1 MRKAQAEV
9 LPWKGPGP
17 FLQDMSLQ
25 ELWLASAPL
34 GWLGGEHRG
43 QESWARRPCE
53 GQERML
59 WAVGGRAQQCSED
72 QGLTQGLATT
82 PGLHGPHGVC
92 GRPHMEGHAQST
104 GYSCH
109 LGNILF
115 PLPVILQPPGL
126 LSQCSLGTVGAG
138 GGNHSKAVIGFLL
151 WVKGPIL
158 FLGYSW
164 CLVRTLLGRETLWV
178 GVQRVEGIREA
189 PGGG

>member
-43 QESWARRPCE
+43 QESWARRPCK

-72 QGLTQGLATT
+72 RGLTQGLATT
-82 PGLHGPHGVC
+82 PRAAWPAWPVRPTSHG
-92 GRPHMEGHAQST
+92 R
-104 GYSCH
+104 SCPVH
-109 LGNILF
+109 RLF
-115 PLPVILQPPGL
+115 LSPGEHSVSFACDSAAPCPALPVF
-126 LSQCSLGTVGAG
+126 TGA
-138 GGNHSKAVIGFLL
+138 
-151 WVKGPIL
+151 
-158 FLGYSW
+158 
-164 CLVRTLLGRETLWV
+164 V
-178 GVQRVEGIREA
+178 GVGEQ
-189 PGGG
+189 PL